1 MSSRGH
7 CRSTVSPSKSSFVD
21 LESLFYLSGKGNFDG
36 HGYQLCQE
44 AAVKGHHEHHRV
56 VVGEN
61 KCDLQA
67 Q

>member
-7 CRSTVSPSKSSFVD
+7 CRSTVIPSKSRFVD
-21 LESLFYLSGKGNFDG
+21 FYLSGKGNFDG
-36 HGYQLCQE
+36 HWHQLCQE